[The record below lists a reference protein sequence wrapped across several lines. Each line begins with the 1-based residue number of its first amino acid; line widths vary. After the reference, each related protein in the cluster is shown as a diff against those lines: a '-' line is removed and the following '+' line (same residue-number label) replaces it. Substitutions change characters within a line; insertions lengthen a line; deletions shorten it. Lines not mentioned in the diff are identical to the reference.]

1 MAQFTLTATDTVPRS
16 SSLTGTVTAFTTSR
30 VIEGSGTKFLSEVSG
45 ADWIYDSSNGEIRQ
59 VDYVVSDTEINLMT
73 AFATGFTGASVK
85 VAKGN
90 KRQISIGAKGG
101 DITIIDGEDNTSA
114 IVDGSSLTPEGN
126 KYKRVNPIIVQA
138 TSAATAYCSTT
149 P

>member
-16 SSLTGTVTAFTTSR
+16 SSLTGTVTSYTTSR
-30 VIEGSGTKFLSEVSG
+30 VIEGSGTKFLSEVNG

-59 VDYVVSDTEINLMT
+59 VDYVVSDTEIILVT
-73 AFATGFTGASVK
+73 PFATGFTGASVK
-85 VAKGN
+85 VAKGD
-90 KRQISIGAKGG
+90 KRQISIAAKGG

-114 IVDGSSLTPEGN
+114 ITDGSSLTPEAN
-126 KYKRVNPIIVQA
+126 THKRVNPIIVQA
-138 TSAATAYCSTT
+138 TSAASAYCSTT